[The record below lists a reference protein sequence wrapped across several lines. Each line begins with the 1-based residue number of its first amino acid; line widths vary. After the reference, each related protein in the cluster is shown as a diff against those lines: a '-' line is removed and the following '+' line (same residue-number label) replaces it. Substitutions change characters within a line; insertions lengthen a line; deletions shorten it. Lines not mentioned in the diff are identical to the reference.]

1 MNIPLKQY
9 WGLLVDYLR
18 PQRLRVLLLAM
29 LLLSSIG
36 LELANPQILRYFI
49 DAAQSG
55 AELRSLLIAAILFL
69 GIAVTQQIVAV
80 FATYLSENVAW
91 TATNLLRADLAAHC
105 LRLDL
110 GFHKVHTPGEI
121 IERIDGDVNELS
133 NFFSRLFIGLIGNFA
148 LLLGVLVLL
157 FREDWRVGTGLS
169 IFTAVSLVVL
179 LRLRSIAVPYWTA
192 VRAAAGEFFGFLGE
206 VLGGT
211 EDVRANRATGYVMQR
226 FHETLQ
232 RLLRL
237 NRKASIAGYSMW
249 IATLGVFAVGN
260 AVAFGLS
267 AYLWSAGAIT
277 IGTVYLI
284 FHYTE
289 LLRRPIDQIRTQV
302 QDLQKASGSIV
313 RIQELLETR
322 SRIDAGGDLPLPD
335 GALAVELQHI
345 SFGYEPD
352 VPVLRDLSLRLE
364 PGRVLGL
371 LGRTG
376 SGKTTLARLLLRFY
390 DPVEGVLRL
399 GDVPAPEAP
408 LARLRQRV
416 GIVTQD
422 VQLFQASV
430 RDNLTF
436 FNPAVPDARIVEVL
450 DDLGLMPWYRAL
462 PVGLDSM
469 LQAGGGGLS
478 AGEAQLLAFARL
490 FLVDPGLV
498 ILDEASSRLDPATEA
513 LIERAV
519 DRLLLNRTAII
530 IAHRLATVERAD
542 EILILED
549 GRVKE
554 YGARRQLVEDRE
566 SHFAHLLQS
575 GMAEV
580 LV

>member
-9 WGLLVDYLR
+9 WNLLADYLR
-18 PQRLRVLLLAM
+18 PQRLRVVLLALLLFG
-29 LLLSSIG
+29 SIG

-49 DAAQSG
+49 DAAQTG
-55 AELRSLLIAAILFL
+55 VELRSLLLAAVLFL
-69 GIAVTQQIVAV
+69 VLAVLQQIIAI
-80 FATYLSENVAW
+80 FATYLGENVAW

-110 GFHKVHTPGEI
+110 GFHKEHTPGEI

-148 LLLGVLVLL
+148 LLVGVLILL
-157 FREDWRVGTGLS
+157 FREDWRIGVGLS
-169 IFTAVSLVVL
+169 AFAAVSLLVL
-179 LRLRSIAVPYWTA
+179 IRIRSIAVPYWTA
-192 VRAAAGEFFGFLGE
+192 VRAVAGEFFGFLGE

-211 EDVRANRATGYVMQR
+211 EDVRANRAGGYVMRR

-237 NRKASIAGYSMW
+237 QRKAGIAGYSMW
-249 IATLGVFAVGN
+249 MATLGVFAIGN
-260 AVAFGLS
+260 AIAFGLS

-289 LLRRPIDQIRTQV
+289 LLRRPIEQIRSQI
-302 QDLQKASGSIV
+302 QDLQKAGGSIV
-313 RIQELLETR
+313 RIQELLATR
-322 SRIDAGGDLPLPD
+322 SRIDAGGEGALPSGPLP
-335 GALAVELQHI
+335 VELRHL

-352 VPVLRDLSLRLE
+352 VPVLNDLSLRLE
-364 PGRVLGL
+364 PGTVLGL

-376 SGKTTLARLLLRFY
+376 SGKTTLARLMLRFY
-390 DPVEGVLRL
+390 DPDAGDIRL
-399 GDVPAPEAP
+399 GDISIREVS
-408 LARLRQRV
+408 LTRLRQRV

-436 FNPAVPDARIVEVL
+436 FNPAISDERIIDVL
-450 DDLGLMPWYRAL
+450 DDLGMMRWFRGL
-462 PVGLDSM
+462 PSGLDST
-469 LQAGGGGLS
+469 LQAGGTGLS
-478 AGEAQLLAFARL
+478 AGESQLLAFARL
-490 FLVDPGLV
+490 FLADPGLV

-513 LIERAV
+513 LIERAI
-519 DRLLLNRTAII
+519 DKLLENRTAII
-530 IAHRLATVERAD
+530 IAHRLQTVDRAD
-542 EILILED
+542 QILILEH

-554 YGARRQLVEDRE
+554 CGTRQRLVDDRD

-580 LV
+580 LA